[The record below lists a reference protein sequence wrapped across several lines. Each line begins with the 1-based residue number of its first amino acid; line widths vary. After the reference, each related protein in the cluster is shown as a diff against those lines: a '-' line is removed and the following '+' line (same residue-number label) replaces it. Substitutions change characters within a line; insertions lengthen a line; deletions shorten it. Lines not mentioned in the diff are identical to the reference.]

1 MIADELKARFRLFSI
16 QPYLYFV
23 LSGILA
29 TLGNGLIYITVSWLA
44 YEKMHSISGI
54 ALMMFCIW
62 LPTILFGPFF
72 GVCADKYNRKHLM
85 IMSNMIRGLA
95 VVGFVIAYHLGL
107 QTNIFILAIFL
118 GVFVSFYMPAA
129 VSIISSI
136 VPENDLMNANA
147 TVDMLYELGT
157 IIGMGISGF
166 LVLYC
171 GLMNTLALGG
181 LLFLLAGGCNWLM
194 QCKPEHCYG
203 IYNKEKS
210 NFIDDYISSLNYLK
224 DNPRL
229 LGIYSIQTCIMILL
243 MTVPILL
250 LPYTKEVLK
259 VGADKFS
266 TLEALFSMGIFIG
279 CLISPIL
286 CKLIKIK
293 RTLLLLMINIAIGL
307 YIFSINNN
315 LIISYIFYFIIGF
328 GLSSWALS
336 LTQAQLLADKQFQ
349 GRLQST
355 FNSIS
360 GLGVLTIYLL
370 ITFQTDILNIQKM
383 YYLQTAIALC
393 AIVIIL
399 TTKENVI
406 EPTKNQ
412 PTIPI
417 FKNT

>member
-1 MIADELKARFRLFSI
+1 MIVDELKARFKLFSI
-16 QPYLYFV
+16 QPYLYFA
-23 LSGILA
+23 LSGIFA

-44 YEKMHSISGI
+44 YETMHSISGI

-72 GVCADKYNRKHLM
+72 GVCADKYNRKNLM

-95 VVGFVIAYHLGL
+95 VIGFVIVYYLGL
-107 QTNIFILAIFL
+107 STNIFILAGFL
-118 GVFVSFYMPAA
+118 GIFVSFYMPAA
-129 VSIISSI
+129 VPMISSI

-157 IIGMGISGF
+157 IIGMGVSGF
-166 LVLYC
+166 LVLYL
-171 GLMNTLALGG
+171 GLINALALGG
-181 LLFLLAGGCNWLM
+181 LLFLLAGIFNWLM

-203 IYNKEKS
+203 TPNKEKTS
-210 NFIDDYISSLNYLK
+210 FIDDYVSSLNYLK
-224 DNPRL
+224 DNPSL
-229 LGIYSIQTCIMILL
+229 LGIYAIQTCIMILL
-243 MTVPILL
+243 MTIPILL
-250 LPYTKEVLK
+250 LPYTNEVLK

-266 TLEALFSMGIFIG
+266 ILEALFSMGIFIG

-286 CKLIKIK
+286 CRLIKIK
-293 RTLLLLMINIAIGL
+293 RTLLLLMVGMAIAL
-307 YIFSINNN
+307 HIFSINEN

-336 LTQAQLLADKQFQ
+336 LTQAQLLADKTFQ

-360 GLGVLTIYLL
+360 GLGVLAIYLL
-370 ITFQTDILNIQKM
+370 ITFRTELLDIQKM
-383 YYLQTAIALC
+383 YNFQAIIALC

-399 TTKENVI
+399 MVKEHVI
-406 EPTKNQ
+406 EPTNNK
-412 PTIPI
+412 
-417 FKNT
+417 

>member
-1 MIADELKARFRLFSI
+1 MIIDELKTRFRLFSI
-16 QPYLYFV
+16 QPYLYFAI
-23 LSGILA
+23 SGILA
-29 TLGNGLIYITVSWLA
+29 TLSNGLIYITISWLA

-72 GVCADKYNRKHLM
+72 GVCADKYNRKTLM
-85 IMSNMIRGLA
+85 IMSNMVRGLA
-95 VVGFVIAYHLGL
+95 VIVFVILYYLGL
-107 QTNIFILAIFL
+107 STNIFVLATCL
-118 GVFVSFYMPAA
+118 GIFVSFYMPAA
-129 VSIISSI
+129 VPMISSI

-157 IIGMGISGF
+157 IIGMGVSGF
-166 LVLYC
+166 LVLYL

-181 LLFLLAGGCNWLM
+181 LLFLLAGIFNWLM

-203 IYNKEKS
+203 TPNKEKTS
-210 NFIDDYISSLNYLK
+210 FVDDYVRSLHYLR

-243 MTVPILL
+243 MTIPILL

-266 TLEALFSMGIFIG
+266 ILEALFSMGVFIG

-286 CKLIKIK
+286 CRLIKIK
-293 RTLLLLMINIAIGL
+293 RTLLLLMIGIAIGL
-307 YIFSINNN
+307 HIFSINENI
-315 LIISYIFYFIIGF
+315 IISYIFYFIIGF

-336 LTQAQLLADKQFQ
+336 LTQAQLLADKTFQ

-360 GLGVLTIYLL
+360 GLGVLAIYLL
-370 ITFQTDILNIQKM
+370 ITFRTELLDIQKM
-383 YYLQTAIALC
+383 YNFQAIIALC

-399 TTKENVI
+399 MVKEHVI
-406 EPTKNQ
+406 EPTNNK
-412 PTIPI
+412 
-417 FKNT
+417 

>member
-1 MIADELKARFRLFSI
+1 MIVDELKARFKLFSI
-16 QPYLYFV
+16 QPYLYFA
-23 LSGILA
+23 LSGIFA

-44 YEKMHSISGI
+44 YETMHSISGI

-72 GVCADKYNRKHLM
+72 GVCADKYNRKNLM

-95 VVGFVIAYHLGL
+95 VIGFVIVYYLGL
-107 QTNIFILAIFL
+107 STNIFILAGFL
-118 GVFVSFYMPAA
+118 GIFVSFYMPAA
-129 VSIISSI
+129 VPMISSI

-157 IIGMGISGF
+157 IIGMGVSGF
-166 LVLYC
+166 LVLYL
-171 GLMNTLALGG
+171 GLINTLALGG
-181 LLFLLAGGCNWLM
+181 LLFLLAGIFNWLM

-203 IYNKEKS
+203 TPNKEKTS
-210 NFIDDYISSLNYLK
+210 FIDDYVSSLNYLK

-243 MTVPILL
+243 MTIPILL

-266 TLEALFSMGIFIG
+266 ILEALFSMGIFIG

-286 CKLIKIK
+286 CRLIKIK
-293 RTLLLLMINIAIGL
+293 RTLLLLMVGMAIAL
-307 YIFSINNN
+307 HIFSINES

-336 LTQAQLLADKQFQ
+336 LTQAQLLADKTFQ

-360 GLGVLTIYLL
+360 GLGVLAIYLL
-370 ITFQTDILNIQKM
+370 ITFRTDLLDIQKM
-383 YYLQTAIALC
+383 YNFQTIIALC

-399 TTKENVI
+399 MVKENVI
-406 EPTKNQ
+406 EPTN
-412 PTIPI
+412 
-417 FKNT
+417 N

>member
-1 MIADELKARFRLFSI
+1 MIIDELKARFRLFSI
-16 QPYLYFV
+16 QPYLYFA

-72 GVCADKYNRKHLM
+72 GVCADKYNRKNLM
-85 IMSNMIRGLA
+85 IMSNMVRGLA
-95 VVGFVIAYHLGL
+95 VIVFVILYYLGL
-107 QTNIFILAIFL
+107 STNIFVLAICL
-118 GVFVSFYMPAA
+118 GIFVSFYMPAA
-129 VSIISSI
+129 VPMISSI

-157 IIGMGISGF
+157 IIGMGVSRF
-166 LVLYC
+166 LVLYL

-181 LLFLLAGGCNWLM
+181 LLFLLAGIFNWLM

-203 IYNKEKS
+203 TPNKEKS
-210 NFIDDYISSLNYLK
+210 SFVDDYVSSLHYLK

-229 LGIYSIQTCIMILL
+229 LGIYAIQTCIMILL
-243 MTVPILL
+243 MTIPILL

-266 TLEALFSMGIFIG
+266 ILEALFSMGVFIG

-286 CKLIKIK
+286 CRLIKIK
-293 RTLLLLMINIAIGL
+293 RTLLLLMIGIALGL
-307 YIFSINNN
+307 HIFSINENI
-315 LIISYIFYFIIGF
+315 IISYIFYFIIGF

-336 LTQAQLLADKQFQ
+336 LTQAQLLADKTFQ

-360 GLGVLTIYLL
+360 GLGVLAIYLL
-370 ITFQTDILNIQKM
+370 ITFRTELLDVQKM
-383 YYLQTAIALC
+383 YNFQAIIALC

-399 TTKENVI
+399 MVKEHVI
-406 EPTKNQ
+406 EPTNNK
-412 PTIPI
+412 
-417 FKNT
+417 

>member
-1 MIADELKARFRLFSI
+1 MIINELKARFKLFSI
-16 QPYLYFV
+16 QPYLYFA

-44 YEKMHSISGI
+44 YEKMDSISGI

-72 GVCADKYNRKHLM
+72 GVCADKYNRKNLM

-95 VVGFVIAYHLGL
+95 VIGFVMVYHLGF
-107 QTNIFILAIFL
+107 QTNIFILAAFL
-118 GVFVSFYMPAA
+118 GIFVSFYMPAA
-129 VSIISSI
+129 VPMISSI
-136 VPENDLMNANA
+136 VPENELMNANA

-157 IIGMGISGF
+157 IIGMGVSGF
-166 LVLYC
+166 LVLYL

-181 LLFLLAGGCNWLM
+181 LLFLLAGVFNWLM
-194 QCKPEHCYG
+194 QCKPEDCYG
-203 IYNKEKS
+203 IPNKEKS
-210 NFIDDYISSLNYLK
+210 SFIEDYINSLKYLK
-224 DNPRL
+224 NNPYL

-243 MTVPILL
+243 MTIPILL
-250 LPYTKEVLK
+250 LPYTKEILK

-266 TLEALFSMGIFIG
+266 ILEAIFSMGIFIG

-286 CKLIKIK
+286 CRLIKIK
-293 RTLLLLMINIAIGL
+293 RTLLLLMVGMAIGL
-307 YIFSINNN
+307 HMFSINEN
-315 LIISYIFYFIIGF
+315 LIISYIFYFMIGF

-336 LTQAQLLADKQFQ
+336 LTQAQLLADKEFQ

-360 GLGVLTIYLL
+360 GLGVLAIYLL
-370 ITFQTDILNIQKM
+370 ITFRTDLFNIQKM
-383 YYLQTAIALC
+383 YDFQTGIALC

-399 TTKENVI
+399 MVKEHAI
-406 EPTKNQ
+406 EPTN
-412 PTIPI
+412 
-417 FKNT
+417 NN

>member
-1 MIADELKARFRLFSI
+1 MIINELKARFKLFSI
-16 QPYLYFV
+16 QPYLYFA

-44 YEKMHSISGI
+44 YEKMDSISGI

-72 GVCADKYNRKHLM
+72 GVCADKYNRKNLM

-95 VVGFVIAYHLGL
+95 VIGFVMVYHLGF
-107 QTNIFILAIFL
+107 QTNIFILAAFL
-118 GVFVSFYMPAA
+118 GIFVSFYMPAA
-129 VSIISSI
+129 VPMISSI
-136 VPENDLMNANA
+136 VPENELMNANA

-157 IIGMGISGF
+157 IIGMGVSGF
-166 LVLYC
+166 LVLYL

-181 LLFLLAGGCNWLM
+181 LLFLLAGVFNWLM
-194 QCKPEHCYG
+194 QCKPEDCYG
-203 IYNKEKS
+203 IPNKEKS
-210 NFIDDYISSLNYLK
+210 SFIEDYINSLKYLK
-224 DNPRL
+224 NNPYL

-243 MTVPILL
+243 MTIPILL
-250 LPYTKEVLK
+250 LLYTKEILK

-266 TLEALFSMGIFIG
+266 ILEAIFSMGIFIG

-286 CKLIKIK
+286 CRLIKIK
-293 RTLLLLMINIAIGL
+293 RTLLLLMVGMAIGL
-307 YIFSINNN
+307 HMFSINEN
-315 LIISYIFYFIIGF
+315 LIISFIFYFIIGF

-336 LTQAQLLADKQFQ
+336 LTQAQLLADKEFQ

-360 GLGVLTIYLL
+360 GLGVLAIYLL
-370 ITFQTDILNIQKM
+370 ITFRTDLLNIQKM
-383 YYLQTAIALC
+383 YDFQTGIALC

-399 TTKENVI
+399 MVKEHVI
-406 EPTKNQ
+406 EPTN
-412 PTIPI
+412 
-417 FKNT
+417 NN

>member
-1 MIADELKARFRLFSI
+1 MIIDELKERFKLFSI
-16 QPYLYFV
+16 QPYLYFA

-72 GVCADKYNRKHLM
+72 GVCADKYNRKNLM

-95 VVGFVIAYHLGL
+95 VIGFVIVYHLGFS
-107 QTNIFILAIFL
+107 TNIFILAVFL
-118 GVFVSFYMPAA
+118 GIFVSFYMPAA
-129 VSIISSI
+129 VPMISSI

-147 TVDMLYELGT
+147 TIDMIYELGT
-157 IIGMGISGF
+157 IIGMGVSGF
-166 LVLYC
+166 LVLYL

-181 LLFLLAGGCNWLM
+181 LLFLLAGTFNWFM
-194 QCKPEHCYG
+194 ECKPEHCYG
-203 IYNKEKS
+203 TLNKEKS
-210 NFIDDYISSLNYLK
+210 GFIEDYISSLNYLK

-243 MTVPILL
+243 MTIPILL

-259 VGADKFS
+259 VGPDKFS

-286 CKLIKIK
+286 CRLIKIK
-293 RTLLLLMINIAIGL
+293 RTLLLLMVGMAIGL
-307 YIFSINNN
+307 YIFSINEN

-336 LTQAQLLADKQFQ
+336 LTQAQLLADKRFQ

-360 GLGVLTIYLL
+360 GVGVLAIYLL
-370 ITFQTDILNIQKM
+370 ITFRTDLLDIHKM
-383 YYLQTAIALC
+383 YNFQIVIALC

-399 TTKENVI
+399 MVKDNII
-406 EPTKNQ
+406 ESASNE
-412 PTIPI
+412 
-417 FKNT
+417 

>member
-1 MIADELKARFRLFSI
+1 MIINELKARFKLFSI
-16 QPYLYFV
+16 QPYLYFA

-44 YEKMHSISGI
+44 YEKMDSISGI

-72 GVCADKYNRKHLM
+72 GVCADKYNRKNLM
-85 IMSNMIRGLA
+85 IMSNIIRGLA
-95 VVGFVIAYHLGL
+95 VIGFVMVYHLGF
-107 QTNIFILAIFL
+107 QTNIFILATFL
-118 GVFVSFYMPAA
+118 GIFVSFYMPAA
-129 VSIISSI
+129 VPIISSI
-136 VPENDLMNANA
+136 VPENELMNANA

-157 IIGMGISGF
+157 IIGMGVSGF
-166 LVLYC
+166 LVLYL

-181 LLFLLAGGCNWLM
+181 LLFLLAGLFNWLM
-194 QCKPEHCYG
+194 QCKPEDCYG
-203 IYNKEKS
+203 IPNKEKS
-210 NFIDDYISSLNYLK
+210 SFIEDYINSLKYLK
-224 DNPRL
+224 DNPYL

-243 MTVPILL
+243 MTIPILL
-250 LPYTKEVLK
+250 LPYTKEILK

-266 TLEALFSMGIFIG
+266 ILEAIFSMGIFIG

-286 CKLIKIK
+286 CRLIKIK
-293 RTLLLLMINIAIGL
+293 RTLLLLMVGMAIGL
-307 YIFSINNN
+307 HMFSINEN

-336 LTQAQLLADKQFQ
+336 LTQAQLLADKEFQ

-360 GLGVLTIYLL
+360 GLGVLAIYLL
-370 ITFQTDILNIQKM
+370 ITFRTDLFNIQKM
-383 YYLQTAIALC
+383 YGFQTGIALC

-399 TTKENVI
+399 MVKEHAI
-406 EPTKNQ
+406 EPTN
-412 PTIPI
+412 
-417 FKNT
+417 NN